1 LAGSLLEIMGCSVDQ
16 VKTLTGGTMTY
27 PKRHDEE
34 SEKDQIF
41 TDWVNKIYSE
51 SLKPANITQATIKE
65 AIVWAYG
72 RNELKEISESTT
84 GDDAYLGSLV
94 GGVIRDYLFHRAEKE
109 AEGE

>member
-1 LAGSLLEIMGCSVDQ
+1 
-16 VKTLTGGTMTY
+16 MTY

-41 TDWVNKIYSE
+41 TDLVNKIYSE
-51 SLKPANITQATIKE
+51 SLKPVNITQATIKE
-65 AIVWAYG
+65 AIIWAYD
-72 RNELKEISESTT
+72 RNELKEISETIM
-84 GDDAYLGSLV
+84 GDNNYLGHLV